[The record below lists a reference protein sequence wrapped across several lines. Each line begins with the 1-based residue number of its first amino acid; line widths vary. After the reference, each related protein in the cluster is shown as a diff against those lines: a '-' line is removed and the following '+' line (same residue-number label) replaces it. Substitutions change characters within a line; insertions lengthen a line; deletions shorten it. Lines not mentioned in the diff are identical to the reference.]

1 MEPDELAYIIYT
13 SGSTGRPKGVAIDHR
28 GAVNTLLDVNG
39 RFGVGAGDRLF
50 GLSALHFDLSVYDI
64 WGALLSGA
72 AVVLP
77 DADRLKDPSH
87 WLELASRHGVTIWN
101 SVPMLVQMLVEYME
115 FAGKAGDVPLR
126 LVLMSGD
133 WIPLDLPR
141 RIRAVA
147 PEAKLFSLGGATEA
161 SIWSILYPIGD
172 VLPEWKSI
180 PYGRPMRNQ
189 RFHVLNARL
198 EACPDGVPGDLYI
211 GGVGLAREYWRD
223 AARTAESFIV
233 HPETGERLY
242 RTGDVGRMLRD
253 GNIEFLGR
261 KDFQVKIRGHRIELG
276 EIEAVL
282 LSRPDVREAVV
293 AVAGENAAA
302 KKLIA
307 FIVPEGAVEERAVL
321 GTVRERLPD
330 YMVPSALVTLEAL
343 PLSGNGKVDR
353 KRLLQTA
360 GEAAFQESAAAPASS
375 EAEKAVGQAW
385 EDVLGRAVLNIDDNF
400 FDVGGTS
407 VLAVR
412 LHRELARRFGREFP
426 LVSVFEYPSIR
437 TLAAFLDEG
446 TRRAA
451 PAAGTSRRV
460 EMRKKRRARQ
470 G

>member
-1 MEPDELAYIIYT
+1 M
-13 SGSTGRPKGVAIDHR
+13 
-28 GAVNTLLDVNG
+28 
-39 RFGVGAGDRLF
+39 
-50 GLSALHFDLSVYDI
+50 
-64 WGALLSGA
+64 
-72 AVVLP
+72 LP

-115 FAGKAGDVPLR
+115 FAGKAGDIPLR

-385 EDVLGRAVLNIDDNF
+385 KDVLGRAVLNIDDNF

-412 LHRELARRFGREFP
+412 LHRELAKRFGREFP

-460 EMRKKRRARQ
+460 EMRKKRLRVKAEHKAKPE
-470 G
+470 